1 MGYTPKK
8 NTSNANASTN
18 APTKQGPSRLHAD
31 LAVGHVPSF
40 AAFPYVPKIRA
51 QHLTFSWKSDTRHV
65 SFLCDACGKTRCTQN
80 VCWQSMAIYGNLSV
94 ASPAANSRSNCSR
107 LNIHIATLR
116 TWTEETFFCEKSGN
130 GFGVWEIGVWE
141 KIEHLDSKHRFWGPY
156 GRICSLFPQF
166 CCRGVSEV
174 QVADTLNEAVGHGV
188 CTCSRL
194 PGMTLGKPWKP
205 NKKPPV

>member
-1 MGYTPKK
+1 MSLHLLLSHMCRK
-8 NTSNANASTN
+8 S
-18 APTKQGPSRLHAD
+18 GPNIWRFRGNL
-31 LAVGHVPSF
+31 
-40 AAFPYVPKIRA
+40 IRA
-51 QHLTFSWKSDTRHV
+51 MFHSCVMPVAKH
-65 SFLCDACGKTRCTQN
+65 DAHR
-80 VCWQSMAIYGNLSV
+80 MFAGNLWPSL
-94 ASPAANSRSNCSR
+94 SCLSSRQLPLQLLTPEHSHSNPKNMNWR
-107 LNIHIATLR
+107 NI
-116 TWTEETFFCEKSGN
+116 FCEKSGN